1 MKIAIVTCWL
11 AATLPLAAATFTVT
25 TVNDGGPGSLRQAI
39 WNANTNLG
47 ADVINFNIAGP
58 PHTIFLGELLPVVQE
73 AVVIDGYTQP
83 GTSLNTLS
91 NGNDAVLLVELTTTN
106 TSVITG
112 IGINSGGATVRGLV
126 LNGFSRAISL
136 QYVGGNV
143 IEGNF
148 IGLDPAGTNVSPRAT
163 GTGIESVTTNNVNFI
178 GGPTPAARN
187 VISGNLTGMDLSG
200 SSSVNVVQGNFIG
213 TDRHGTRAIPNTT
226 LGIRLQSSGNLIGGT
241 TPAARNIISGNQSG
255 LSITGG
261 GSRFNVVQGNFIGTD
276 VTGAFAVS
284 NILAGISVSGQS
296 NTVGGLTLIP
306 GQPPGNLISGNG
318 NRGLELNGSDH
329 RVQGNLIG
337 TDLTGTARLPNGGD
351 GLIPNASRTVIGG
364 TNAGEG
370 NVISGNIGNGINV
383 SGSGATNLI
392 AGNWIGTD
400 VSGTLN
406 LSNSLNGL
414 RISAAH
420 SCTIGPANVIAFNG
434 GNGIFLHNFA
444 ATENLITANSIYG
457 NALRGID
464 LADGNTQD
472 GVTANDACDVDS
484 GRPNLGQNYPVLT
497 NAVSTAGLTT
507 VQGYLPSTANAV
519 FRLEFFA
526 NDSCD
531 SSGFGEGKTYLGFI
545 TLTNSANCTNTFSAP
560 LSVGALGGKSIT
572 ATATDTN
579 NNTSEFSA
587 CLTVTGTTAVPTL
600 VIVRAGAAQVQVLW
614 TPDPPG
620 WILQETWSL
629 APSNWTNSLSGSTN
643 PIVVPATGP
652 PKFYRLFKP

>member
-1 MKIAIVTCWL
+1 MAIGLL
-11 AATLPLAAATFTVT
+11 AAIWPAAAATFTVT

-47 ADVINFNIAGP
+47 ADVINFNLTGP
-58 PHTIFLGELLPVVQE
+58 PHTIFLGELLPVIQE
-73 AVVIDGYTQP
+73 AVLIDGYTQP

-91 NGNDAVLLVELTTTN
+91 NGNNAVLLVELTTTN

-163 GTGIESVTTNNVNFI
+163 GTGIESVTTNNVNLI
-178 GGPTPAARN
+178 GGLTPGARN
-187 VISGNLTGMDLSG
+187 VISGNITGMDLSG

-213 TDRHGTRAIPNTT
+213 TDRHGARAIPNTA

-261 GSRFNVVQGNFIGTD
+261 GSRFNLVQGNFTGTD
-276 VTGAFAVS
+276 VTGTLAVS

-296 NTVGGLTLIP
+296 NTVGGLSFLP

-329 RVQGNLIG
+329 LVQGNLIG
-337 TDLTGTARLPNGGD
+337 TDVTGTTRLPNGGD

-370 NVISGNIGNGINV
+370 NVISGNLGNGINV

-400 VSGTLN
+400 VSGALN
-406 LSNSLNGL
+406 LSNSGNGL
-414 RISAAH
+414 RISAARR
-420 SCTIGPANVIAFNG
+420 CTIGPANVIAFNG
-434 GNGIFLHNFA
+434 GNGLFLHNFA
-444 ATENLITANSIYG
+444 ATENLVTANSIHDDV
-457 NALRGID
+457 LRGID
-464 LADGNTQD
+464 LADGNSKD
-472 GVTANDACDVDS
+472 GVTANDACDEDS
-484 GRPNLGQNYPVLT
+484 GRPNLGQNHPVLT
-497 NAVSTAGLTT
+497 NVVSTAGSTT
-507 VQGYLPSTANAV
+507 VQGYLPSTADAV

-531 SSGFGEGKTYLGFI
+531 SSGFGEGKTYLGFT
-545 TLTNSANCTNTFSAP
+545 TLTNAPNCTNSCSATLP
-560 LSVGALGGKSIT
+560 VGILGGKAIT

-587 CLTVTGTTAVPTL
+587 CVTATGTTIPPGLAIVP
-600 VIVRAGAAQVQVLW
+600 AGPAQVQVSW

-629 APSNWTNSLSGSTN
+629 DAPNWTNSPSGGTN
-643 PIVVPATGP
+643 PITVPVTLP
-652 PKFYRLFKP
+652 TKFYRLHKP